1 MFYSIML
8 IHFLDYLHLVSYYHN
23 LYNYEKRKRIL
34 DLPYLRREI
43 CDFYLYLV
51 DSQVEIKTVGGGGD
65 PVNFS
70 TWTAPTPHPSPIIS
84 LSLYITHN

>member
-34 DLPYLRREI
+34 DLHYLRRERG
-43 CDFYLYLV
+43 
-51 DSQVEIKTVGGGGD
+51 GGGGD
-65 PVNFS
+65 ITSP
-70 TWTAPTPHPSPIIS
+70 PPSPYP
-84 LSLYITHN
+84 LN